1 MFLAQN
7 ANKYLHNV
15 KSCIIVC
22 TSKRNGL
29 NEMSIE
35 NQISDHC
42 NTQESICPECHA
54 NMYIEL
60 CSTVLKCSECDH
72 TIETDEDLN

>member
-1 MFLAQN
+1 
-7 ANKYLHNV
+7 
-15 KSCIIVC
+15 
-22 TSKRNGL
+22 
-29 NEMSIE
+29 MSIE
-35 NQISDHC
+35 NQIADHC
-42 NTQESICPECHA
+42 NTQESICPECNA